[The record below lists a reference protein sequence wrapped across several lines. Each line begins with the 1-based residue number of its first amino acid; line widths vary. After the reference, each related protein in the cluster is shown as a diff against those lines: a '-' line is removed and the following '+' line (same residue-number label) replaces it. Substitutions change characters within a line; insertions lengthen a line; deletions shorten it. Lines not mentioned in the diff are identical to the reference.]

1 MVNYIRFVW
10 NLTCILRTYTTYNPT
25 VGFAKYEFNNKLLDG
40 VTFFRVTMNII
51 HLWVNFFLSLFDF
64 FVIKKNIITSNYNR
78 GKLLSFTF

>member
-1 MVNYIRFVW
+1 MVNYIRLSW
-10 NLTCILRTYTTYNPT
+10 KLACMLKPYKTCNPM
-25 VGFAKYEFNNKLLDG
+25 VGFAKYKFNNKLLDG

-78 GKLLSFTF
+78 G